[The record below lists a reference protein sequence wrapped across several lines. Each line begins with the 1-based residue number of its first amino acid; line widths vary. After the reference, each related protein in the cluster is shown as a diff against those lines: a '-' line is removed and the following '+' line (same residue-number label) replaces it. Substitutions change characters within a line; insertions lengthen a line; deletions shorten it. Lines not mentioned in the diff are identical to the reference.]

1 MVTMATSHYRAAQEI
16 ELDALDKLC
25 RLLECETGGLLEFQQ
40 EEQGM
45 QKRLA
50 LVCWWICRT

>member
-25 RLLECETGGLLEFQQ
+25 RLFKCETGDLLEFQQ
-40 EEQGM
+40 DE
-45 QKRLA
+45 
-50 LVCWWICRT
+50 

>member
-1 MVTMATSHYRAAQEI
+1 MATSHYRAAQEI